1 MPTRLL
7 ALHLIR
13 PDTDACD
20 DDRVHFENVPSLPD
34 MVKIHVIYA
43 DTGTELKSG
52 FTRSFVVARAN
63 AYEYAM
69 TLVGSL
75 IRDDDPFEKLQVSS
89 AIFPTVLYRVEDLND
104 DDVRTAIQN
113 IVYSTFNTS
122 IS

>member
-1 MPTRLL
+1 MRLL
-7 ALHLIR
+7 TVHLIR
-13 PDTDACD
+13 SGSDETSDDTFMFMTVPDI
-20 DDRVHFENVPSLPD
+20 PD
-34 MVKIHVIYA
+34 LVKVRA
-43 DTGTELKSG
+43 EFSGTGTVRPGG
-52 FTRSFVVARAN
+52 FSNTFVLSRN
-63 AYEYAM
+63 GAYEYVM

-89 AIFPTVLYRVEDLND
+89 AIFPTVLYRVEYLHD